1 MIGLLRGQVVRRG
14 DDHVI
19 LETHGVGYLVH
30 CDARTLQQLAA
41 GKDIVELS
49 IETQV
54 REDAITLFGFSAEA
68 DQRLFKLLQNIQ
80 GVGARSALSLISALT
95 ADELLRAVAAQDKAP
110 LTRASGVGPKLAG
123 RIVAELKDRIA
134 GISSLPS
141 AVAAS
146 RAGSSDSTG
155 ADVTGDAIA
164 ALVQLGYGRSE
175 VFGIVGALQARADGR
190 ATVES
195 LIRDA
200 LRELAT

>member
-1 MIGLLRGQVVRRG
+1 MIGLLRGHIARSG
-14 DDHVI
+14 EDHVI

-30 CDARTLQQLAA
+30 CDARTLQQLA
-41 GKDIVELS
+41 GNKNLVELS

-54 REDAITLFGFSAEA
+54 REDAITLFGFSSEA

-80 GVGARSALSLISALT
+80 GVGARSALSLISALS

-123 RIVAELKDRIA
+123 RIIAELKDRIA
-134 GISSLPS
+134 GISIGS
-141 AVAAS
+141 ASPTKPVASAPAAENDTS
-146 RAGSSDSTG
+146 
-155 ADVTGDAIA
+155 GDAIA

-175 VFGIVGALQARADGR
+175 VFGVVGALQAQAEGR

-200 LRELAT
+200 LRELAQ